1 MEERNPAIYLAQ
13 QEQVKEKVPTPHLGP
28 LIDQQQTSFQN
39 LLEEYKDICAE
50 SQTKIGRTHL
60 IKHKIITENAE
71 PTAQQ
76 AYRCNPKNMKFL
88 REEIA
93 KMEKEGI
100 VQKSVSP

>member
-1 MEERNPAIYLAQ
+1 ME
-13 QEQVKEKVPTPHLGP
+13 
-28 LIDQQQTSFQN
+28 QQQSNFQH

-60 IKHKIITENAE
+60 IKHKIITGDAE

-76 AYRCNPKNMKFL
+76 AYRCNPKNMNFL
-88 REEIA
+88 KEEIA
-93 KMEKEGI
+93 KMENEEI